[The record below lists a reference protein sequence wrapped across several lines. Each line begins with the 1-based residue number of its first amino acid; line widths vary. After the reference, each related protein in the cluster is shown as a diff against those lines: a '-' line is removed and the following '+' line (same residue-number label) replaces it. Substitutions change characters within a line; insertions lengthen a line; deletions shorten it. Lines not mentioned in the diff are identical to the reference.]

1 MLTFGINEALAVTL
15 QVQILCCGSLWCL
28 SCKVAV
34 ALALMRE
41 SKKRRQGRGN

>member
-28 SCKVAV
+28 SCKVA
-34 ALALMRE
+34 ARQRI
-41 SKKRRQGRGN
+41 RRQVVDA